1 MSIENPTAY
10 LQEEP
15 RASLSNEEIQKTKSN
30 MEMSKKFRQVN
41 DVLQVLDFPDNQ
53 EEAFRMILEKQEPKT
68 LQKLATKSKKEIL
81 TFLISEKKKE
91 LSTEKIN
98 TAKVEDKEHIKVVS
112 IEKEKAKETQKIQ
125 TKLSK
130 IKSLFRPNI
139 LGDNP
144 DIAEKL
150 EILEGLDEPLEKEKV
165 LQEILQILK
174 NP

>member
-1 MSIENPTAY
+1 MSIENPTAS

-53 EEAFRMILEKQEPKT
+53 EEAFRIILEKQDSKT
-68 LQKLATKSKKEIL
+68 LLKLATKSKKEIL
-81 TFLISEKKKE
+81 TFLLVDSKKDIAKTKIKE
-91 LSTEKIN
+91 NNKR
-98 TAKVEDKEHIKVVS
+98 TA
-112 IEKEKAKETQKIQ
+112 IESKKTTETQKIQ

-130 IKSLFRPNI
+130 IKSLFTPTI
-139 LGDNP
+139 LTNNP

-150 EILEGLDEPLEKEKV
+150 EILEGLDEPLEKERV
-165 LQEILQILK
+165 LQDILQILK